1 MKASSPSFK
10 EMEFT
15 THFPCT
21 TFKPASM
28 MSHFELSIII
38 GTREISGSAAIK
50 FRNFTIA
57 YSPSNIPSS
66 ILMSMICAPPS
77 TCCLAMS
84 NASSYFSSL
93 INRRNFLEPVTLV
106 LSPTFTNTLS
116 GVMIKGSN
124 PDKTKFLLASASAIF
139 LFFNPSHH

>member
-1 MKASSPSFK
+1 
-10 EMEFT
+10 
-15 THFPCT
+15 
-21 TFKPASM
+21 M

-50 FRNFTIA
+50 FRNFVMA
-57 YSPSNIPSS
+57 YSPSSIPSS
-66 ILMSMICAPPS
+66 ILISMICAPPS
-77 TCCLAMS
+77 TCSLAML

-106 LSPTFTNTLS
+106 LSPTLTKTLS

-124 PDKTKFLLASASAIF
+124 PDNTRFLLFSASAIF
-139 LFFNPSHH
+139 LFCFATVSQIFQ